1 MAAGHAEA
9 WIGVGLG
16 NCRCRCVTT
25 RGGKAAASNCGHAG
39 TGGPST
45 VTPSCSSTEALA
57 GLAALAGVLVAAGGV
72 KWRAFNSRID
82 CVSASIP
89 DTQWN
94 LVEQSLRRQIK
105 SRGGSEEEAQRRVDS
120 HTASVSVELAYLIE
134 AVATRRTSQR
144 ETRREMDV
152 TIYDPTGKE
161 IYNKGGQTEGQVS
174 MSSSGSRGPWK
185 VCFKPRSTM
194 GLGSVVVELSYF
206 HVDMRTMKGTKY
218 SSTTELS
225 EDEVKEHGGGADWGG
240 GGPGGTENFA
250 SDQTMSQVRT
260 QVKGLSNTIYHIY
273 YDQKYLKNRES
284 RHRRTAESISSRAAW
299 SSFLLSAVIT
309 LSSAA
314 QVIFLRRLFV
324 PKETVAASRPT
335 MGI

>member
-1 MAAGHAEA
+1 LE
-9 WIGVGLG
+9 
-16 NCRCRCVTT
+16 
-25 RGGKAAASNCGHAG
+25 
-39 TGGPST
+39 
-45 VTPSCSSTEALA
+45 
-57 GLAALAGVLVAAGGV
+57 
-72 KWRAFNSRID
+72 D

-94 LVEQSLRRQIK
+94 LVEQSLRRQVK

-152 TIYDPTGKE
+152 SIYDPTGKE

-225 EDEVKEHGGGADWGG
+225 EDEVKEHGGVADWGG
-240 GGPGGTENFA
+240 ADTENFA
-250 SDQTMSQVRT
+250 SDKDMSQVRT